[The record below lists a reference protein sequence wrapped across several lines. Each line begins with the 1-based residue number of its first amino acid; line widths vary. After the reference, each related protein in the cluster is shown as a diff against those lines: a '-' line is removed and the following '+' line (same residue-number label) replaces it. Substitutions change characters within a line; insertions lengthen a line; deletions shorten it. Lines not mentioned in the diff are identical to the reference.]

1 MCQNLSNLLVP
12 CSWFLLKSASAFLSI
27 HVPRYSTVPS
37 TSHLTQKCLKLLTFQ
52 NLGSSVRLSL
62 FHTVGKQLHAFLL
75 MVIPLS
81 WRLGN
86 LALACFPHAAP
97 APLPSA
103 ASPGEHHSVIVRN
116 PGESELISAP
126 PAATSTS
133 TSPATPR
140 LCWVS
145 AHFDQGLMHLH
156 NWEVEETLLFGW
168 ILN

>member
-86 LALACFPHAAP
+86 LALACFSHAAP

-103 ASPGEHHSVIVRN
+103 ASPGEHQCDSEESWGERAHLCSSCRHIYQHQPGHSTPLLGVSPFRSGPN
-116 PGESELISAP
+116 AP
-126 PAATSTS
+126 S
-133 TSPATPR
+133 
-140 LCWVS
+140 
-145 AHFDQGLMHLH
+145 
-156 NWEVEETLLFGW
+156 
-168 ILN
+168 